1 MRLASLLAP
10 CLASLLAL
18 CWPSAGIAAE
28 SLFAAVCQST
38 DAIRLAL
45 ESGAPADDRNDQGE
59 TALHALYRCGTGADD
74 PAFHDATRELIDAGV
89 DLSLTD
95 NQGRSAVHAALESI
109 AGHKSAV
116 NLYVDGARLMLARSA
131 NPALADNQGITP
143 LHLAAAE
150 PAAQVSQLLLDLG
163 VDSNVADAQGYRPLW
178 YALTADDNFD
188 TFALLLNQLSD
199 EALAQTGAELG
210 ALAAQQ
216 KHYSK
221 VDLLLQR
228 LPTLQ
233 LPSDALTETLT
244 LALWQGAPVPL
255 LNRLVAAGA
264 QADSLQ
270 QNQPQDLAWRLASLD
285 RTAELQWLLEHGWQ
299 INAPPFSGY
308 PSLYFA
314 DAPTT
319 ARLLSAGASAN
330 PEQPQYSGGNYY
342 GGTLLTPTD
351 DAPPEYGE
359 IEAWRSRERSEH
371 LLRAGYQPSQDTL
384 GRSDLALAIGA
395 DDLWLVQ
402 QLLTRT
408 PTPNVGNEESNSD
421 DPASLITLALQHGRL
436 PLVQTILRAITPS
449 TVRATFAAHPEIISQ
464 YTLTEAPDPVLYET
478 LLIAGA
484 DANTL
489 NDSGSPVLHLAARQQ
504 RWAIVELLLN
514 HGADPQQHNAQ
525 GCTLRC
531 YEWSMPESL
540 QARLHQPK
548 TFTWQAPE
556 ISHNGAAFFAVA
568 MVPTLILWLL
578 TVAWRLATRRS
589 LVGPTL
595 WMLAALV
602 SAILAGAALFY
613 RCEPCV
619 LKTPLLQLALTALI
633 ATCGYLLCVIQAYFA
648 QLRAAA
654 NKHSSL

>member
-1 MRLASLLAP
+1 MRLAPLLAP

-18 CWPSAGIAAE
+18 YWPSAGIAAE

-45 ESGAPADDRNDQGE
+45 ESGAPADSRNDQGG
-59 TALHALYRCGTGADD
+59 TALHALYRCGTAASDA
-74 PAFHDATRELIDAGV
+74 AFHDATRVLIDASV
-89 DLSLTD
+89 DLSVTD
-95 NQGRSAVHAALESI
+95 NQGRSAVHAALESVT
-109 AGHKSAV
+109 GDKTAV
-116 NLYVDGARLMLARSA
+116 NLYIDGARLMLARSA
-131 NPALADNQGITP
+131 DPALADKQGITP

-178 YALTADDNFD
+178 YALTANDNLD

-199 EALAQTGAELG
+199 EALAQTGTELA

-216 KHYSK
+216 QHYSK

-233 LPSDALTETLT
+233 LPSEILTQTLT

-255 LNRLVAAGA
+255 LDRLVGAGA
-264 QADSLQ
+264 KADSLQ

-285 RTAELQWLLEHGWQ
+285 RTAELQWLLDHGWQ
-299 INAPPFSGY
+299 INTPPLSGY

-319 ARLLSAGASAN
+319 ARLLAAGANPN
-330 PEQPQYSGGNYY
+330 PEQPQYY

-351 DAPPEYGE
+351 EAPAEYGE
-359 IEAWRSRERSEH
+359 VNDWRSRERSEY
-371 LLRAGYQPSQDTL
+371 LLDAGYRPSEDTL
-384 GRSDLALAIGA
+384 GRSDLAHAIGA

-402 QLLTRT
+402 QLLARA
-408 PTPNVGNEESNSD
+408 PTTEFGNGD
-421 DPASLITLALQHGRL
+421 TDTDTDTDGPANLITLALQQGRL
-436 PLVQTILRAITPS
+436 PLLQTVLRAITPN
-449 TVRATFAAHPEIISQ
+449 TVRATFATHPEIISQ
-464 YTLTEAPDPVLYET
+464 YTLAEAPDPVLYET

-484 DANTL
+484 DANSL

-504 RWAIVELLLN
+504 RWSIVELLLN

-531 YEWSMPESL
+531 YEWSMPETL

-556 ISHNGAAFFAVA
+556 VSHNAAAFFAVA

-589 LVGPTL
+589 FVRPTL

-602 SAILAGAALFY
+602 SAVLAGAALFY

-633 ATCGYLLCVIQAYFA
+633 ATCGYLLCVIQAYVA
-648 QLRAAA
+648 GLRAAA
-654 NKHSSL
+654 NKRNDL